1 MKNVETFQRHEL
13 EAKWR
18 NHVNEGLSDIAI
30 RSKDRMKKEKTLRP
44 LRLCGEKLPGLPRV
58 SRGFT
63 LIELLVV
70 ISIIAIL
77 AGMVMPTFYYAKKR
91 ARESKARAAV
101 KALETAFKAYL
112 DTYKVW
118 PDGIVEGTAYEIKD
132 DGNPVK
138 FFSILRG
145 NDADWNQ
152 QGIAFFEFEST
163 TNYPSQT
170 TAYDPWS
177 DPSVPSSLKAYQVM
191 FDKDYDNKIR
201 VPASVG
207 GDDVYRCVV
216 VWSEGDRS
224 ESGNYVAS
232 WK

>member
-1 MKNVETFQRHEL
+1 M
-13 EAKWR
+13 R
-18 NHVNEGLSDIAI
+18 NHVNEGLCDIAI
-30 RSKDRMKKEKTLRP
+30 RSKDKMNQVFHKP
-44 LRLCGEKLPGLPRV
+44 SAFFLPP
-58 SRGFT
+58 SASPRGFT

-91 ARESKARAAV
+91 AKESKARVAV

-118 PDGIVEGTAYEIKD
+118 PGGIVEGTAYEIKD

-163 TNYPSQT
+163 TNYPVTYQN
-170 TAYDPWS
+170 TALDPWS
-177 DPSVPSSLKAYQVM
+177 NPSDSSSFKAYRVM
-191 FDKDYDNKIR
+191 FDKDYDNKVTIGGQEVYR
-201 VPASVG
+201 PVVVWSVGEDRNDDSGG
-207 GDDVYRCVV
+207 GDDV
-216 VWSEGDRS
+216 
-224 ESGNYVAS
+224 AS